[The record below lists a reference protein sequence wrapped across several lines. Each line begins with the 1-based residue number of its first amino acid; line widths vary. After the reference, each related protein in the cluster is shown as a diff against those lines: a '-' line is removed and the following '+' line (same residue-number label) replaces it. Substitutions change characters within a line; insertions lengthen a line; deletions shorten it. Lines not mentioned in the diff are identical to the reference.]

1 MRPVSVMQPT
11 AQGRPLIDDGSLPE
25 EPLRLT
31 IAEELP
37 IDQAGQLLDWLES
50 HGITANNI
58 ELTTT
63 GRLTVRWQDQ
73 EAA

>member
-1 MRPVSVMQPT
+1 MRPVMAKRRVT
-11 AQGRPLIDDGSLPE
+11 HGRDIPNDGSLPKHS
-25 EPLRLT
+25 PRLT

-50 HGITANNI
+50 HGISPNNI

-63 GRLTVRWQDQ
+63 GRLTVRWREE

>member
-1 MRPVSVMQPT
+1 MRPVLRMHSQ
-11 AQGRPLIDDGSLPE
+11 AHGRFIPDDGSLPRQ
-25 EPLRLT
+25 PSRLT

-50 HGITANNI
+50 HGVTAGQI
-58 ELTTT
+58 ELTST
-63 GRLTVRWQDQ
+63 GQLTVRWRDD

>member
-1 MRPVSVMQPT
+1 MRPAIRMHLSNH
-11 AQGRPLIDDGSLPE
+11 GRTIPEDGSLPKQ
-25 EPLRLT
+25 PSRLT

-50 HGITANNI
+50 HGISSNNI
-58 ELTTT
+58 ELTST
-63 GRLTVRWQDQ
+63 GRLTVRWRED

>member
-1 MRPVSVMQPT
+1 MRPAIRMHSPT
-11 AQGRPLIDDGSLPE
+11 NVRNIPDDGLLPSH
-25 EPLRLT
+25 PSRLT

-50 HGITANNI
+50 HGIAASKI

-63 GRLTVRWQDQ
+63 GRLTVRWWEE

>member
-1 MRPVSVMQPT
+1 MRPAIRMHSPMNARSVP
-11 AQGRPLIDDGSLPE
+11 DDGSLPGN
-25 EPLRLT
+25 PARLT

-50 HGITANNI
+50 HGIAASNI

-63 GRLTVRWQDQ
+63 GRLTVRWREED
-73 EAA
+73 AA